1 MRCTC
6 STGTRYLAATRG
18 GEVRPARRAHAR
30 RASPPLSRLAR
41 FPAALVPS
49 PLSTLFG
56 GVHDRFGVQIPRLL
70 VKPLTKKNLTALR
83 HTSDKPRRTGLS
95 LFTYQSPA
103 PALRYIS
110 AAWPGRRGPN
120 ATYKKKIDP
129 LAKRKFVIPDASKSV
144 RSTTLTT
151 RLLPTVM
158 SHPPEGGA
166 ASPLPYKGGGLATK
180 HMFLLCDTCNL
191 WRR

>member
-1 MRCTC
+1 MPAGPRLPFHAPHASLRLGPQPPLDPLRRCT
-6 STGTRYLAATRG
+6 
-18 GEVRPARRAHAR
+18 RPLRRTDTPIT
-30 RASPPLSRLAR
+30 SE
-41 FPAALVPS
+41 
-49 PLSTLFG
+49 TL
-56 GVHDRFGVQIPRLL
+56 D
-70 VKPLTKKNLTALR
+70 KKILTALR

-166 ASPLPYKGGGLATK
+166 ASPLPCKGGGLATK